1 MVFSADVSRVCK
13 QTVIKNMQMNNSFKR
28 ILVIFFVLGLSSVS
42 HSRINLV
49 VFPFKNVSNDDVFS
63 WISAVFP
70 ETAYRTLFTN
80 SEIRLVDPIFM
91 FQTDSSVWEMNS
103 DSLLFLHK
111 KRWRWNAAI
120 GGSYTIVQDSV
131 RFSVKIAWSS
141 DENEPVNME
150 FHGEDK
156 ITNSKDICL
165 RLLAKGF
172 SLFRESF
179 PEKEADSINDRL
191 TFSRSAYE
199 TYAAGYLFEMK
210 GNIAAASSAYSRAL
224 ELEPGLQYAAYRLGR
239 IYCLQQNFD
248 AAKALFTKFLN
259 KYPNDPMVSAFTVE
273 AMGNAGNF
281 DEASQIISRYRESLS
296 KSSRGLCA
304 SGYVY
309 LRQGAFDRATSL
321 LSQAKAYGPENLDVD
336 FYLGQAFLDAGE
348 YGQAIN
354 QFNLLIKSRPD
365 YPKYYSS
372 LGAAYKKSGQ
382 LMQAS
387 IAMQTALEKDKQ
399 NVTTMIDLS
408 QIWIEL
414 KWYQQALHLLEQAQE
429 INPDIP
435 DIYIN
440 RAIALWHL
448 GKAEDAKQCFNK
460 ALKYPAV
467 KQTALIN
474 FGNVYFF
481 SKEYHKALSY
491 YQKAHSIE
499 KQNASLEY
507 DLALT
512 YEYLGKPKSAL
523 YYYDQF
529 IAQSPER
536 TDILYRCSDLS
547 VKLKKYDDAVHYL
560 KRAIEQ
566 RPQEKTAVKKLV
578 DIYILNLK
586 YDDAVNTVEEY
597 LALSPS
603 NKDLILLLADIYVQR
618 GWYEVAL
625 QKYQDLISE
634 FPESPQGYLGLAVCM
649 AELVEKG
656 KNNDVDNTILAL
668 NIAAGKTP
676 SDPTADSYLGDIYYQ
691 KKNNKE
697 RAIDC
702 WGKALKKSTSN
713 INRKI
718 LLKKIHS
725 VK

>member
-1 MVFSADVSRVCK
+1 
-13 QTVIKNMQMNNSFKR
+13 MNNSFKN
-28 ILVIFFVLGLSSVS
+28 ILVIFFILGTSSLC
-42 HSRINLV
+42 HSRISLV

-70 ETAYRTLFTN
+70 ETAYRTLFTD
-80 SEIRLVDPIFM
+80 SEIRLLDPIFM

-111 KRWRWNAAI
+111 KRWQWNAAI
-120 GGSYTIVQDSV
+120 GGSYKIVQDSV
-131 RFSVKIAWSS
+131 HFSVKIAWSS

-150 FHGEDK
+150 FQGEDR
-156 ITNSKDICL
+156 ISNSKDLCL

-179 PEKEADSINDRL
+179 PEKEADSINNRL

-224 ELEPGLQYAAYRLGR
+224 ELEPNLQYAAYRLGQ

-248 AAKALFTKFLN
+248 AARLLFTKFLN
-259 KYPNDPMVSAFTVE
+259 KYPDDPMVSAYTVE

-281 DEASQIISRYRESLS
+281 SDAAQVINRYRGPLG
-296 KSSRGLCA
+296 KSSKGLCA
-304 SGYVY
+304 AGYIY
-309 LRQGAFDRATSL
+309 LRQGAFDRAVSL

-336 FYLGQAFLDAGE
+336 FYLGQALLNSGE
-348 YGQAIN
+348 FGQAIN
-354 QFNLLIKSRPD
+354 QFNLLIKSRPE

-399 NVTTMIDLS
+399 NVATMIDLS
-408 QIWIEL
+408 QIWIEI

-448 GKAEDAKQCFNK
+448 GKIVDAKLYFNK
-460 ALKYPAV
+460 ALKYASI

-491 YQKAHSIE
+491 YQNAHSIE
-499 KQNASLEY
+499 QQNASLEY

-512 YEYLGKPKSAL
+512 YEYLGKSKKAL
-523 YYYDQF
+523 YYFDQF
-529 IAQSPER
+529 IALSPQR
-536 TDILYRCSDLS
+536 TDILYKCADLS
-547 VKLKKYDDAVHYL
+547 VTLKKYDDAVHYL
-560 KRAIEQ
+560 KRVIEQ

-578 DIYILNLK
+578 DIYIVNQK

-603 NKDLILLLADIYVQR
+603 NKDLMLLLADIYVQR

-625 QKYQDLISE
+625 QKYQDIISE
-634 FPESPQGYLGLAVCM
+634 FPETTQGYLGLAVCM
-649 AELVEKG
+649 ARLVEKG
-656 KNNDVDNTILAL
+656 KNNDIDNTILAL
-668 NIAAGKTP
+668 NIAAEKTP
-676 SDPTADSYLGDIYYQ
+676 TDPTADSFLGDIYYQ

-697 RAIDC
+697 RAIDY

-713 INRKI
+713 ANKKI

>member
-1 MVFSADVSRVCK
+1 
-13 QTVIKNMQMNNSFKR
+13 MQMNNSFKI
-28 ILVIFFVLGLSSVS
+28 ILVIFFILGTSSLC
-42 HSRINLV
+42 HSRISLV
-49 VFPFKNVSNDDVFS
+49 VFPFKNISNDDVFS
-63 WISAVFP
+63 WIGAVFP

-80 SEIRLVDPIFM
+80 GEFRLFDPIFM
-91 FQTDSSVWEMNS
+91 FQTDSNVWEMNS

-111 KRWRWNAAI
+111 KRWQWNAAI
-120 GGSYTIVQDSV
+120 GGSYKIVQDSV
-131 RFSVKIAWSS
+131 HFSVKIAWSS

-150 FHGEDK
+150 FQGEDR
-156 ITNSKDICL
+156 ISNSKDLCL

-179 PEKEADSINDRL
+179 PEREADSINNRL

-210 GNIAAASSAYSRAL
+210 GNVAAASSAYSRAL
-224 ELEPGLQYAAYRLGR
+224 ELEPDLQYAAYRLGQ

-248 AAKALFTKFLN
+248 AARSLFTKFLN
-259 KYPNDPMVSAFTVE
+259 KYPNDPMVSAYTVE
-273 AMGNAGNF
+273 AMGIAGKF
-281 DEASQIISRYRESLS
+281 TDATQIINRYKGSLS
-296 KSSRGLCA
+296 KSSKGLCA
-304 SGYVY
+304 AGYVY
-309 LRQGAFDRATSL
+309 LRQGAFDRAVSL
-321 LSQAKAYGPENLDVD
+321 FSQAKAYGPENLDVD
-336 FYLGQAFLDAGE
+336 FYLGQALLNSGE
-348 YGQAIN
+348 YEQAIN

-387 IAMQTALEKDKQ
+387 IAMQTALSKDKQ
-399 NVTTMIDLS
+399 NISTMIDLS

-448 GKAEDAKQCFNK
+448 GKIDDAKHFFNK
-460 ALKYPAV
+460 ALKYPSV

-481 SKEYHKALSY
+481 SKEYRKALSY
-491 YQKAHSIE
+491 YQKAHTIE

-512 YEYLGKPKSAL
+512 FEYLGKSKRAL
-523 YYYDQF
+523 YYFDQF
-529 IAQSPER
+529 IALSPER
-536 TDILYRCSDLS
+536 TDILYRCADLS
-547 VKLKKYDDAVHYL
+547 VTLKKYDDAVHYL

-566 RPQEKTAVKKLV
+566 QPQEKTAVKKLV
-578 DIYILNLK
+578 DIYVKNLK
-586 YDDAVNTVEEY
+586 YDNAINTVEEY
-597 LALSPS
+597 LASSPS
-603 NKDLILLLADIYVQR
+603 NKDLMLLLADIYVQR
-618 GWYEVAL
+618 EWYEVAL
-625 QKYQDLISE
+625 QKYQDIISE
-634 FPESPQGYLGLAVCM
+634 FPETPQGYLGLAVCM

-656 KNNDVDNTILAL
+656 KNSDIDNTILAL

-676 SDPTADSYLGDIYYQ
+676 TDPTADSFLGDIYYQ
-691 KKNNKE
+691 KNNKE
-697 RAIDC
+697 RAIDY
-702 WGKALKKSTSN
+702 WEKALKKSTSN
-713 INRKI
+713 ANKKI